1 MQPKGV
7 SYGSWDHRS
16 VVCKKEGPK
25 SKDETNIVI
34 YRGNVCNRKGSPRI
48 DWIIGRLQTRN
59 QGPKSRDKKVS
70 AFKAFSKT
78 DERTL

>member
-1 MQPKGV
+1 MVHGIIEVLCAKRKVLNRKMRQT
-7 SYGSWDHRS
+7 D
-16 VVCKKEGPK
+16 
-25 SKDETNIVI
+25 IVI